1 MNRINTELVID
12 LITSNISEVR
22 GLIGNLLD
30 YSDHISVIEEKMKCL
45 DFHTK
50 YGIYMAEQLD
60 LQRREKHDIA
70 ILSLNK
76 LNDVSLE
83 QLGDKIYKGI
93 IDDIHRSEIAQAIMI
108 FSEEI
113 LDRVDIMDSDNV

>member
-12 LITSNISEVR
+12 LINSNISEVR

-60 LQRREKHDIA
+60 LQRREKHDISCHL
-70 ILSLNK
+70 IN
-76 LNDVSLE
+76 
-83 QLGDKIYKGI
+83 
-93 IDDIHRSEIAQAIMI
+93 
-108 FSEEI
+108 
-113 LDRVDIMDSDNV
+113 